1 MNENL
6 NSWERLK
13 KAFESFEPEVTG
25 NWDAMKS
32 RLDAVTGQGT
42 GLNDYFVRRAR
53 VAERFAMAATAVAI
67 GMGFWVSQKYEEE
80 ITAQEIVVIN
90 MESASDGQAVANVVA
105 DMRNTAESLEQPW
118 SDLKVLVTNDA
129 VEMPA
134 TILKGELIFP
144 DQVAHTSTTFFVDAE
159 VSDENN
165 LNTAS
170 GVQTKRL
177 GAEGSPFSNEKVAV
191 LPELASGT
199 SDAYDSK
206 RIEKSGKSKV
216 ELLSYIPAVSV
227 QEACAGTEVEFALR
241 GFTDQ
246 GSVLWNFGDGSFSQ
260 ADAPMHVFD
269 DAGTYDI
276 TVSIRD
282 HGDGTIRTRTVENM
296 IVIRPKPEAKMDWT
310 IEVTQPEMAFVN
322 LSDLTENA
330 SSSMWLLRENEIKDS
345 SVDLAIPGDY
355 NVNLVASN
363 KFGCQDIKS
372 EVVRL
377 GDRQSAN
384 APAVFSPDNDGRY
397 DFFLPLITHEL
408 DGEWV
413 MTIFDADNQ
422 PAFITNRVSQPWE
435 GVFEDGTLARNKV
448 AYRWELLAESLSG
461 NKMLFSDQIKVEK

>member
-32 RLDAVTGQGT
+32 KLDALTGEGS

-53 VAERFAMAATAVAI
+53 IAERLAMAATAVAI
-67 GMGFWVSQKYEEE
+67 GMGFWVSQQHEEK
-80 ITAQEIVVIN
+80 IIGQEIVVIKVD
-90 MESASDGQAVANVVA
+90 SASDGQAVANAVTE
-105 DMRNTAESLEQPW
+105 MRNNAELREEPW
-118 SDLKVLVTNDA
+118 SNLKVLVTND
-129 VEMPA
+129 VIEMP
-134 TILKGELIFP
+134 TTDVKGELIFP
-144 DQVAHTSTTFFVDAE
+144 GQVAHTSTTFFVDAE
-159 VSDENN
+159 APDGNDM
-165 LNTAS
+165 NTTSKAQS
-170 GVQTKRL
+170 NGL
-177 GAEGSPFSNEKVAV
+177 GTPGSAISNDKVAT
-191 LPELASGT
+191 LPELSSSA

-206 RIEKSGKSKV
+206 RVEKSRKDKS
-216 ELLSYIPAVSV
+216 ESLGYTPAVSV
-227 QEACAGTEVEFALR
+227 QEACAGTEVEFTLR

-260 ADAPMHVFD
+260 AEAPMHVFD

-310 IEVTQPEMAFVN
+310 IEVIQPEMAFVN

-345 SVDLAIPGDY
+345 SVDLPIPGDY

-363 KFGCQDIKS
+363 KFGCQDVKS
-372 EVVRL
+372 EVVKL

-397 DFFLPLITHEL
+397 DFFLPLIAHEL
-408 DGEWV
+408 DGEWI
-413 MTIFDADNQ
+413 MTVFDEDNQ
-422 PAFITNRVSQPWE
+422 PAFITNRASQPWG

-461 NKMLFSDQIKVEK
+461 KKVLFSDQIKVEK

>member
-1 MNENL
+1 
-6 NSWERLK
+6 
-13 KAFESFEPEVTG
+13 
-25 NWDAMKS
+25 
-32 RLDAVTGQGT
+32 
-42 GLNDYFVRRAR
+42 
-53 VAERFAMAATAVAI
+53 
-67 GMGFWVSQKYEEE
+67 
-80 ITAQEIVVIN
+80 
-90 MESASDGQAVANVVA
+90 
-105 DMRNTAESLEQPW
+105 
-118 SDLKVLVTNDA
+118 
-129 VEMPA
+129 
-134 TILKGELIFP
+134 
-144 DQVAHTSTTFFVDAE
+144 
-159 VSDENN
+159 
-165 LNTAS
+165 
-170 GVQTKRL
+170 
-177 GAEGSPFSNEKVAV
+177 
-191 LPELASGT
+191 
-199 SDAYDSK
+199 
-206 RIEKSGKSKV
+206 
-216 ELLSYIPAVSV
+216 
-227 QEACAGTEVEFALR
+227 
-241 GFTDQ
+241 
-246 GSVLWNFGDGSFSQ
+246 
-260 ADAPMHVFD
+260 MHVFD

-363 KFGCQDIKS
+363 KFGCQDVKS
-372 EVVRL
+372 EVVQL
-377 GDRQSAN
+377 GDRQSAR

-408 DGEWV
+408 EGEWV
-413 MTIFDADNQ
+413 MTIFDSDNQ